1 MTAVVL
7 PRPNLT
13 CLMMLR
19 SVPRHCA
26 AAAAGTPGVAPT
38 VEATQPARAM
48 IRKRLFIFEVPSRVS
63 SGSRR
68 SGRRQSVLNMTVA
81 TRDPAAEVFG
91 KLLDGR
97 LYGPRGGV
105 AERAETLPL
114 DVVHD
119 VQEELRVVGAAF
131 TRLDALE
138 DLDQPVGALAAG
150 SAPAARLVLVELG
163 QVLGGLEDVHRL
175 VHHDKA
181 ARADRRAGGDQPLVV
196 HPHVLPH
203 DVGGRHDV
211 DRRAAGDDGFQLP
224 PARDALTVLKDELL
238 HVVVAHRQLVD
249 AGAVDVTRHRP
260 DLRPAA
266 LFSPEFLVSLAPELD
281 DVG

>member
-119 VQEELRVVGAAF
+119 VQEELRVVGATF

-181 ARADRRAGGDQPLVV
+181 ARADRRA
-196 HPHVLPH
+196 
-203 DVGGRHDV
+203 
-211 DRRAAGDDGFQLP
+211 AGDDGFQLP

-238 HVVVAHRQLVD
+238 HVVVAHRQFVD